1 LRSLSLVPLFG
12 ALQCNPSKNREG
24 GEVLA
29 LGGRRFAN
37 RHNNQPKVG
46 SDGGGDIVE
55 GAQPRRN
62 VCGGCFGC
70 VWGGELSGKN
80 KQKLK
85 YHEALNGHKTTN
97 ENTTTNQKKAA
108 AMEGTT
114 EGRRDEREARGSAIS
129 LFFGGAKSN

>member
-1 LRSLSLVPLFG
+1 MVPPLPNTMRRPRAIGLAFAVVGSLVWGVAMQPI
-12 ALQCNPSKNREG
+12 KNREG

-37 RHNNQPKVG
+37 RHNNQPNVG

-85 YHEALNGHKTTN
+85 YDEALNGRKTTN

-108 AMEGTT
+108 AMEGT
-114 EGRRDEREARGSAIS
+114 I
-129 LFFGGAKSN
+129 

>member
-1 LRSLSLVPLFG
+1 M
-12 ALQCNPSKNREG
+12 
-24 GEVLA
+24 A

-55 GAQPRRN
+55 GAQSRRN

-97 ENTTTNQKKAA
+97 ENTTTNQKRQSRWRGLLRGGATSGRRGGA
-108 AMEGTT
+108 RYHCFL
-114 EGRRDEREARGSAIS
+114 EGRSQIRR
-129 LFFGGAKSN
+129 